1 MNPLSLFTDPEEI
14 EEIVDAI
21 MPAVRVAGRK
31 LLDIMTEI
39 NQQKALFNQ
48 VAIFA
53 KNELDAY
60 MVQGFT
66 REEAM
71 ALTVRSMTEIC
82 TALSNNGKTRPSN
95 Y

>member
-1 MNPLSLFTDPEEI
+1 MNPLSLFTDPREI
-14 EEIVDAI
+14 ENMVDTL
-21 MPAVRVAGRK
+21 MPALRVAGGK

-39 NQQKALFNQ
+39 NQQENLFNQ

-60 MVQGFT
+60 LAQGFT

-71 ALTVRSMTEIC
+71 ALTVRSMTEIR
-82 TALSNNGKTRPSN
+82 TALANSGKRSSN
-95 Y
+95 

>member
-1 MNPLSLFTDPEEI
+1 LNLLSFLTDPEEI
-14 EEIVDAI
+14 DDMVDAI

-39 NQQKALFNQ
+39 NQQEELFNQ
-48 VAIFA
+48 VAVFA

-60 MVQGFT
+60 MGQGFT

-71 ALTVRSMTEIC
+71 ALTVLSMTEIR
-82 TALSNNGKTRPSN
+82 TALSNSGKQTSSSR
-95 Y
+95 

>member
-1 MNPLSLFTDPEEI
+1 VNPLSLFTDPREI
-14 EEIVDAI
+14 ENMVDTL
-21 MPAVRVAGRK
+21 MPALRVAGGK

-39 NQQKALFNQ
+39 NQQENLFNQ

-60 MVQGFT
+60 LAQGFT

-71 ALTVRSMTEIC
+71 ALTVRSMTEIR
-82 TALSNNGKTRPSN
+82 TALANSGKRSSN
-95 Y
+95 